1 MTAAQRVAKA
11 RFSLE
16 GGKEASMSS
25 SQLEEVPSRY
35 GPYIAGLWIART
47 CTSKSKRMY
56 LTFARWMVH
65 AQNACIT
72 LLTGFL
78 VGSPR
83 TPAKDLWI
91 LAVHDG
97 GYQAVLRAEVVDKES
112 CARPDRSSQRAQRE
126 AGHPVLE
133 HVVQ

>member
-1 MTAAQRVAKA
+1 MTAAQRVANA

-83 TPAKDLWI
+83 PPAKDLWI
-91 LAVHDG
+91 LARTSSMT
-97 GYQAVLRAEVVDKES
+97 AVI
-112 CARPDRSSQRAQRE
+112 RPSFEPQRE